1 MTRVGVVLVAVMVAS
16 CGGEGAA
23 DPPKLPHA
31 LGASLAALASAVEAS
46 LAGGD
51 ACGAAGEATQLQG
64 MVADAIASGRVPA
77 TLRAPLSSS
86 VAALADEITC
96 VPLPPAP
103 PGGPPPGKKP
113 GHGPDKKHDHGPG
126 KEHGPGPDKKHGPG
140 HDGDGGG
147 D

>member
-1 MTRVGVVLVAVMVAS
+1 MGQVGDSMARVGVVLVAVMAAS

-23 DPPKLPHA
+23 DAPRLPHA
-31 LGASLAALASAVEAS
+31 LGASLAAQASAVEAS
-46 LAGGD
+46 LASGD
-51 ACGAAGEATQLQG
+51 ACGAAGQATQLEG

-86 VAALADEITC
+86 VASLADEITC

-103 PGGPPPGKKP
+103 TGGPSGEKP
-113 GHGPDKKHDHGPG
+113 GHGPDKKHGH
-126 KEHGPGPDKKHGPG
+126 GPDKKHGPG

>member
-1 MTRVGVVLVAVMVAS
+1 MARVGVVLVAVMVAS

-23 DPPKLPHA
+23 DAPKLPHA
-31 LGASLAALASAVEAS
+31 LGASLAAQASAVEAS
-46 LAGGD
+46 LASGD
-51 ACGAAGEATQLQG
+51 TCGAAGQATQLEG

-86 VAALADEITC
+86 VASLADEITC

-103 PGGPPPGKKP
+103 TGGPPPGKKP
-113 GHGPDKKHDHGPG
+113 GHGPDKKHGPG
-126 KEHGPGPDKKHGPG
+126 HDKKHGPG

>member
-1 MTRVGVVLVAVMVAS
+1 MARVGVVLVAVMVAS

-23 DPPKLPHA
+23 DAPTLPHA
-31 LGASLAALASAVEAS
+31 LGASLAAQASAVESS

-51 ACGAAGEATQLQG
+51 ACAAAAQVTRLEG
-64 MVADAIASGRVPA
+64 MVADAIASGRVPE
-77 TLRAPLSSS
+77 TLRAPLKSS
-86 VAALADEITC
+86 VASLADEISC

-103 PGGPPPGKKP
+103 SPSKKP

-126 KEHGPGPDKKHGPG
+126 KDHGPGHDTKHGPGP
-140 HDGDGGG
+140 DGDGGG

>member
-1 MTRVGVVLVAVMVAS
+1 MARFGVVVVAVMAAS

-23 DPPKLPHA
+23 DAPKLPHA
-31 LGASLAALASAVEAS
+31 LGASLAAQASAVESS
-46 LAGGD
+46 LAGGN
-51 ACGAAGEATQLQG
+51 ACAAAAQATQLEG
-64 MVADAIASGRVPA
+64 MVADAIDSGRVPV
-77 TLRAPLSSS
+77 TLRAPLTSS
-86 VAALADEITC
+86 VASLADEISC

-103 PGGPPPGKKP
+103 TGGPPGKKP

-126 KEHGPGPDKKHGPG
+126 KDHGPGHDKKHGPG